1 MSEQSDIAQQ
11 IQSTATYS
19 AEDRLN
25 IYAYAY
31 KARLKEAMETD
42 YKKLHAYLG
51 DEQFDSLLELY
62 IQKYPS
68 KQINLRHF
76 GASMAT
82 LLRDEEPYNQLPILT
97 EIATIESAFT
107 DSFDAKDS
115 SIVSVEDLASLKP
128 EAWGT
133 LNFDFQASLQLIS
146 LTE

>member
-1 MSEQSDIAQQ
+1 M
-11 IQSTATYS
+11 T
-19 AEDRLN
+19 
-25 IYAYAY
+25 